1 MAKIE
6 NLAGTVRNLQLP
18 QIITYQITTSTSLGA
33 KFVEFLPYD
42 YKELANIFIITSGIL
57 LPKLNM
63 RNRKLC
69 KMHVQINFGV

>member
-18 QIITYQITTSTSLGA
+18 QIITSLGA
-33 KFVEFLPYD
+33 KFVGFLPYD

>member
-18 QIITYQITTSTSLGA
+18 QIITSLGA

-69 KMHVQINFGV
+69 KMHVQLNFGV

>member
-18 QIITYQITTSTSLGA
+18 QIITFLGA

>member
-18 QIITYQITTSTSLGA
+18 QIITSLGA

-42 YKELANIFIITSGIL
+42 YKELANIFIITSVRYFTYKI
-57 LPKLNM
+57 KHEKQKIMQNACTNQF
-63 RNRKLC
+63 RS
-69 KMHVQINFGV
+69 IIW

>member
-6 NLAGTVRNLQLP
+6 NLAGTVKNLQLP
-18 QIITYQITTSTSLGA
+18 QIITSLGA

>member
-18 QIITYQITTSTSLGA
+18 QIITSLGA

-42 YKELANIFIITSGIL
+42 YKELANIFTITSGIL

-63 RNRKLC
+63 GNRKLC

>member
-18 QIITYQITTSTSLGA
+18 QIITSLVA

>member
-6 NLAGTVRNLQLP
+6 NLAETVRNLQLP
-18 QIITYQITTSTSLGA
+18 QIITSLGA

>member
-18 QIITYQITTSTSLGA
+18 QIITSLGA

-42 YKELANIFIITSGIL
+42 YKQLANIFIITSGIL

>member
-18 QIITYQITTSTSLGA
+18 QIITSLGA

-42 YKELANIFIITSGIL
+42 YKELANIFIIITSGIL

>member
-18 QIITYQITTSTSLGA
+18 QIITSLGA

-42 YKELANIFIITSGIL
+42 YKEPANIFIITSGIL

>member
-18 QIITYQITTSTSLGA
+18 QIITSLGV

>member
-18 QIITYQITTSTSLGA
+18 QIITSLGA